1 MAKQKKF
8 GAFNGVFTPS
18 ILTILGV
25 ILYLRLGWVSGV
37 AGILGAL
44 AIILLAHVISITTG
58 LSIAS
63 IATDKKIKTGGIYYV
78 LSRSLG
84 LPMGGSIGLAL
95 FVGTALSI
103 SLYIVG
109 FTENFLS
116 NPQVIEFL
124 RLSGTHEQNM
134 RIIGTIVLV
143 ILTFLAFLSTNLAL
157 KTQFFILL
165 IILLS
170 IISILVGFFHPSVPE
185 ATTHTAVPGGFTP
198 FKIASFTEVFALF
211 FPAVTG
217 FTAGIALSG
226 DLKNPRNDIPKGT
239 ILAIFTGLIIYI
251 ALAIGFNLFV
261 NRNLLINNYHFLH
274 ELAWMPIL
282 VTAGIWGATLS
293 SALGGILGG
302 PRILQAISMD
312 GITPP
317 LFSKTFGKNKE
328 PRNALIF
335 TFIISEIGILI
346 GDLNTVARL
355 VTTFYITTYGFINL
369 AFMLE
374 KWASANFRPSFKVS
388 GWIGIIGF
396 ITSATIMFKMDMPA
410 MFGAIIILGGLYYLI
425 RKKQLYQDISD
436 VWPSVLASLIRIIIS
451 RFSKMRLSEAHWR
464 ANILLFSGGEAIR
477 PHLMDFSKQ
486 IAGKQGLISNFDLI
500 HKPEEQR
507 LFPIR
512 HEIIPENTDKEAEG
526 IFSIK
531 QYCNNIYE
539 GIEMISATYGFSGVE
554 PNTIVLGWGR
564 QTEDTL
570 RFASMLGYL
579 ENLNLNIVML
589 DYDKIRGFG
598 KYNQIDV
605 WLRGGSNNGNLMLA
619 LVKFLHGNF
628 PWHRAKVRLLMIAQP
643 SKNIE
648 KLNKQMKRLL
658 ETMRM
663 KAEVQIISQNKNENI
678 RDTIKTHSAKSDLTF
693 MGMATVIPGMEKNFI
708 ENADNLYRDLGTI
721 VLVKASDFFSE
732 LAIGK
737 QKSKNSSEIPS
748 KKTAEHI

>member
-1 MAKQKKF
+1 MLF
-8 GAFNGVFTPS
+8 
-18 ILTILGV
+18 
-25 ILYLRLGWVSGV
+25 
-37 AGILGAL
+37 
-44 AIILLAHVISITTG
+44 IS
-58 LSIAS
+58 
-63 IATDKKIKTGGIYYV
+63 TD
-78 LSRSLG
+78 
-84 LPMGGSIGLAL
+84 
-95 FVGTALSI
+95 
-103 SLYIVG
+103 
-109 FTENFLS
+109 
-116 NPQVIEFL
+116 
-124 RLSGTHEQNM
+124 
-134 RIIGTIVLV
+134 
-143 ILTFLAFLSTNLAL
+143 LAL

-165 IILLS
+165 TILLS
-170 IISILVGFFHPSVPE
+170 IISVLVGFFHPGVPE
-185 ATTHTAVPGGFTP
+185 ATTHTIVQGGFTP
-198 FKIASFTEVFALF
+198 FKTASFTDVFALF

-217 FTAGIALSG
+217 FTAGVALSG

-239 ILAIFTGLIIYI
+239 ILAIFTGLVVYLV
-251 ALAIGFNLFV
+251 LAIGFNLFV
-261 NRNLLINNYHFLH
+261 NRNLLINNYNFLQQV
-274 ELAWMPIL
+274 AWIPIL

-335 TFIISEIGILI
+335 TFLISEIGILI

-369 AFMLE
+369 AFILE
-374 KWASANFRPSFKVS
+374 KWASANFRPSFKVT
-388 GWIGIIGF
+388 GWVGIIGF
-396 ITSATIMFKMDMPA
+396 ITSAIIMFKMDMPA
-410 MFGAIIILGGLYYLI
+410 TFGAIIILGGLYYLI

-436 VWPSVLASLIRIIIS
+436 VWPSVLASLIRITIS
-451 RFSKMRLSEAHWR
+451 RFSKMKLSEAHWR

-500 HKPEEQR
+500 YKPEEQR

-512 HEIIPENTDKEAEG
+512 HEISPENLDKESEG

-531 QYCNNIYE
+531 QYCNNIYK

-564 QTEDTL
+564 QTEDPL

-598 KYNQIDV
+598 QYNQIDV

-628 PWHRAKVRLLMIAQP
+628 PWHRAKVRLLMIAQTDQ
-643 SKNIE
+643 NRE
-648 KLNKQMKRLL
+648 KLNKQMNRLL

-663 KAEVQIISQNKNENI
+663 KADVQIVTQNKNENI
-678 RDTIKTHSAKSDLTF
+678 HDTIKTHSSKSDLTF
-693 MGMATVIPGMEKNFI
+693 MGMAPVIPGMEKNFI
-708 ENADNLYRDLGTI
+708 ENADNLYRNLGTI

-732 LAIGK
+732 LDIGK
-737 QKSKNSSEIPS
+737 QKPNNHSENSG